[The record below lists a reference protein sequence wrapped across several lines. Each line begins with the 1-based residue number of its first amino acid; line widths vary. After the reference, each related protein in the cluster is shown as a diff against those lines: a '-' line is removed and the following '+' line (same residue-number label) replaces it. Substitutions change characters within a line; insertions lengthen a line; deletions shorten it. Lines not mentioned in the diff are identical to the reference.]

1 MRELPKEVQEEDWAL
16 ETRDIDDPVMF
27 MQGRAAALLWRST
40 AIFLKRTAAAL
51 QKLGLMEASLLLFNG
66 SKTQGKH
73 NVVLTYSTAAAP
85 IYC

>member
-1 MRELPKEVQEEDWAL
+1 MTQLCSCKAEL
-16 ETRDIDDPVMF
+16 
-27 MQGRAAALLWRST
+27 LLYYGV
-40 AIFLKRTAAAL
+40 APQFFLKRTAAAL

-73 NVVLTYSTAAAP
+73 NVVLTYSTAAAAP